1 MEHVYTEQT
10 EEMKSKA
17 VVITLKPPLE
27 LVNQLPYTLN
37 ITLDVSIMVVL
48 CQNPLLE
55 RNAALS
61 ISMASLI
68 HVHTFGNFLRQ
79 SYNFHSSRSLYNT

>member
-68 HVHTFGNFLRQ
+68 RVNTFERQ

>member
-68 HVHTFGNFLRQ
+68 HVHTFGNFERQ
-79 SYNFHSSRSLYNT
+79 SCNFHSSRSLYNT